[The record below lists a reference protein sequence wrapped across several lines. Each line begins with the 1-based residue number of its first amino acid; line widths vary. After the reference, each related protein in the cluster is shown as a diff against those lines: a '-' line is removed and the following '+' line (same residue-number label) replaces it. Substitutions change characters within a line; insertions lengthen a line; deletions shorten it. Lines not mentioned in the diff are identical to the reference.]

1 MSAPGTIASPKTAV
15 ATSGGETRHPLDY
28 VFRPRS
34 IAVVGASKKR
44 GTIGAEVFANL
55 VKRGFN
61 GPLYPVNKTAT
72 SIQSVRCYPTVR
84 DIPDPVDMVVI
95 SVPSKFVPEVIDDCA
110 AKDVKALVILTAG
123 YGEID
128 AAGKKLQ
135 DELLAKAHGYGMR
148 MVGPNCMGVENA
160 DPEFSMDATFARTF
174 PEYGTVSVSSQSGSI
189 GQQILELARDSG
201 VGVHQFISVGN
212 KADVSDNQLLE
223 YWGADP
229 KTSAILLYLENIDQP
244 RRFMELARTTTKT
257 TPIIAVKAGRTESGA
272 RAAASHTGALAGADI
287 AVDALFA
294 QTGAI
299 RVDTLEEMMEIASLL
314 STQPV
319 PRGRNVAIVT
329 NAGGAGILATDACE
343 SRGLSL
349 AKLSDDTKSSLRAFL
364 PPEASVNNPV
374 DMLAQGGGEA
384 YEKAVRL
391 LLADANVDSCIVCF
405 VPPILTPPDDVAKA
419 ILSAATGSTKPVLT
433 TFMSR
438 KGISESATEMLR
450 HGRFPTYA
458 YPEPAALALARAARY
473 GEWVAKPE
481 GQVTDFTDI
490 AMERATRAIGATPSG
505 AADRWLEP
513 DEVSE
518 LLGAFGIRTPK
529 TVFAD
534 SPDAAVDAAQEIGY
548 PVVLKLVAAGVLHKT
563 EAGGVRLNLKDAHDV
578 KKAWRE
584 MREQLAAVQPG
595 AEMLGATV
603 QPMVRRGVETFVG
616 VTRDPAYGP
625 LIGFGLGGITV
636 ELWKDVA
643 FRIAPLTDADAAE
656 MIEQIRGVKLL
667 DGFRG
672 APATDRDAIRDVL
685 LRVSRLVSD
694 FPAIAEIDLN
704 PLIALASGDG
714 AYAVDARIRVSGA

>member
-1 MSAPGTIASPKTAV
+1 MSKPSAVADAKNTPPGTVDEK
-15 ATSGGETRHPLDY
+15 RHPLDY
-28 VFRPRS
+28 VFCPRS

-61 GPLYPVNKTAT
+61 GPLYPVNRAAT
-72 SIQSVRCYPTVR
+72 SIQSVRCYASVR
-84 DIPDPVDMVVI
+84 DIPDPVDMAVI
-95 SVPSKFVPEVIDDCA
+95 SVPSKFVPEVVDDCA
-110 AKDVKALVILTAG
+110 ARGVKALVVLTAG

-128 AAGKKLQ
+128 AAGQKLQ
-135 DELLAKAHGYGMR
+135 DELLAKVRGHGMC
-148 MVGPNCMGVENA
+148 MVGPNCMGVENTS
-160 DPEFSMDATFARTF
+160 PEVSMDATFARTF
-174 PEYGTVSVSSQSGSI
+174 PEHGTVSVSSQSGSI

-212 KADVSDNQLLE
+212 KADISGNHLLE

-229 KTSAILLYLENIDQP
+229 KTSAILLYLENIGDP
-244 RRFMELARTTTKT
+244 RRFMELAKRTGRTK
-257 TPIIAVKAGRTESGA
+257 PIIAVKAGRTESGA

-287 AVDALFA
+287 AVDALFT
-294 QTGAI
+294 QSGVI
-299 RVDTLEEMMEIASLL
+299 RVDTLEEMMEVASLL
-314 STQPV
+314 SMQPV
-319 PRGRNVAIVT
+319 PRGRRVAIVT

-349 AKLSDDTKSSLRAFL
+349 AKLSDDTKNSLRAFL

-374 DMLAQGGGEA
+374 DMLAAGNGEA
-384 YEKAVRL
+384 YEETVGL
-391 LLADANVDSCIVCF
+391 LLQDENVDACIVCF
-405 VPPILTPPDDVAKA
+405 VPPILTPPDDVANG
-419 ILSAATGSTKPVLT
+419 ILSVASGSSKPVLT

-438 KGISESATEMLR
+438 KGISESATGMLR
-450 HGRFPTYA
+450 HGSFPTYA

-473 GEWVAKPE
+473 GEWVAKAE
-481 GQVTDFTDI
+481 GQVPQFADVS
-490 AMERATRAIGATPSG
+490 MERAQHALGKTPDTGSG
-505 AADRWLEP
+505 RWLEP
-513 DEVSE
+513 EEVAE
-518 LLGAFGIRTPK
+518 LLGAYGIRTPK
-529 TVFAD
+529 TTFAE
-534 SPDAAVDAAQEIGY
+534 SPDAAVDAAQETGY

-563 EAGGVRLNLKDAHDV
+563 EAGGVRLNLNDANAV

-584 MREQLAAVQPG
+584 MREQLAAARPG

-603 QPMVRRGVETFVG
+603 QPMIRRGVETFIG

-643 FRIAPLTDADAAE
+643 FRFAPLTDADAAE

-672 APATDRDAIRDVL
+672 APAADRDAIRDAL
-685 LRVSRLVSD
+685 LRISRLVTD

-704 PLIALASGDG
+704 PLIALAPGEG
-714 AYAVDARIRVSGA
+714 AYAVDARIRARG